1 MIADV
6 VPATNQPVGKLKTP
20 GETTMNA
27 LKQTITA
34 AALGLSL
41 VATSAAAEDLA
52 AVHAFY
58 DIFTNPGPESNAAFL
73 AATSEDWKSYADYS
87 GNYEVRE
94 DLLPRSAGIVAF
106 MPDLEFTIEAIHQD
120 GDFVIVRSR
129 SIATPAGEFMGID
142 PEGRNF
148 DIMNIDIHELK
159 DGKLVNMW
167 HIEDWATAMRQMSG
181 Q

>member
-20 GETTMNA
+20 GETTINA

-129 SIATPAGEFMGID
+129 SIATPAGEFMGVD
-142 PEGRNF
+142 PQGRNF
-148 DIMNIDIHELK
+148 DIHELK

>member
-1 MIADV
+1 
-6 VPATNQPVGKLKTP
+6 
-20 GETTMNA
+20 MNA
-27 LKQTITA
+27 FQKTLA
-34 AALGLSL
+34 AATLGISAI
-41 VATSAAAEDLA
+41 ATSALADDLA

-106 MPDLEFTIEAIHQD
+106 MPDLKFTIEAIHQD
-120 GDFVIVRSR
+120 GDFV
-129 SIATPAGEFMGID
+129 ID